1 MEETHQQK
9 SFFNLVQIS
18 IYLYISID
26 IYTQCLSYKY
36 KNPLALRL
44 NSVLYKIPI
53 LNNAVYSHIT
63 VFMVILVLA
72 GLTQSKKNL
81 KFDIHRHFTYSFVFG
96 LLLFIG
102 SVLLL
107 TVTGQTAKLVSYSV
121 SYFVGAVLLHV
132 AISNLSKKILANIK
146 EDIWNVEQE
155 SFQQNQSL
163 IVNDYSFNLPIQF
176 YHKRKIHDGWMNI
189 NPFRAAMVIG
199 VPGSGKSESV
209 IVPFIKQMLSK
220 GFSMLVYDFKFPD
233 LGRITYYH
241 YMMHHTNGGALKDH
255 SFHVINLDN
264 VELSRRCNPLHARY
278 IRSLGDATETA
289 EAVIS
294 ALLKTDKSSGSSQF
308 FTQSAINFLA
318 AVIFYLA
325 RFEKGKYSTLPH
337 VIAFISGNYERIFNT
352 LFSNIELKTLLAP
365 FKSAFDNRAF
375 DQLEGQIG
383 TVRVN
388 ISRIATKE
396 AFWVFSGEDFDLKIS
411 GPPSVLVLANSPD
424 TQSMNSAFYSAVLMR
439 TVRLINSKNNHPSA
453 LVIDE
458 TPTLF
463 LHKIENLIATARS
476 NKVAVMLGLQEI
488 PQFYL
493 QYGREV
499 ANTITSIM
507 GTVISG
513 AVRNKET
520 LDWLEKLFGKV
531 KQTSTGVSIDRNRTN
546 VSINEKMD
554 SLIPASK
561 IANQNAGEV
570 VGLVSRENETTY
582 GMYQPNMFA
591 CKVNIDFSVIEK
603 EKKEYRDLPNF
614 YTFGTKEEKEVFLL
628 NNLQKIFNEIET
640 ILL

>member
-1 MEETHQQK
+1 MEETQHQK
-9 SFFNLVQIS
+9 SFFNLVQIF
-18 IYLYISID
+18 IYLYVTID
-26 IYTQCLSYKY
+26 IYAQCLSYRY
-36 KNPLALRL
+36 NNPVALKL
-44 NSVLYKIPI
+44 NSVLYKIPV

-63 VFMVILVLA
+63 VFLIVLVVA
-72 GLTQSKKNL
+72 GLTQSRKNL
-81 KFDIHRHFTYSFVFG
+81 KFDIHKHFTYSFVFG
-96 LLLFIG
+96 LLLFVG
-102 SVLLL
+102 SILVL
-107 TVTGQTAKLVSYSV
+107 TVANPTAKLVLYSV
-121 SYFVGAVLLHV
+121 SYFVGTILLHV
-132 AISNLSKKILANIK
+132 AISNLSKKIFANVK
-146 EDIWNVEQE
+146 DDIWNVEQE
-155 SFQQNQSL
+155 SFPQNQSL

-176 YHKRKIHDGWMNI
+176 YYNRKIQKGWMNI

-241 YMMHHTNGGALKDH
+241 YMMHHTNDGALKDH
-255 SFHVINLDN
+255 AFHVINLDN
-264 VELSRRCNPLHARY
+264 IELSRRCNPLHAKY
-278 IRSLGDATETA
+278 IKSLGDATETS
-289 EAVIS
+289 EAIIS

-318 AVIFYLA
+318 AVIYYLA

-337 VIAFISGNYERIFNT
+337 VIAFISGSYERVFNT
-352 LFSNIELKTLLAP
+352 LFSNIELMTLLAP
-365 FKSAFDNRAF
+365 FKSAFDNKAF

-383 TVRVN
+383 TVRIN

-396 AFWVFSGEDFDLKIS
+396 AFWVFGAEDFDLKIS
-411 GPPSVLVLANSPD
+411 NPPSVLVLANSPD

-439 TVRLINSKNNHPSA
+439 SVRLINSKNNHPSA

-493 QYGREV
+493 QYGKDV

-531 KQTSTGVSIDRNRTN
+531 KQTSTGISIDRTRTN

-554 SLIPASK
+554 TLIPASK
-561 IANQNAGEV
+561 IANQNAGEL

-591 CKVNIDFSVIEK
+591 CKVNIDFLAIEK
-603 EKKEYRDLPNF
+603 EKKEYRNLPNF
-614 YTFGTKEEKEVFLL
+614 YTFGTQEEKEAFLL
-628 NNLQKIFNEIET
+628 NNLQKIFKEIET

>member
-1 MEETHQQK
+1 MEETQHQR
-9 SFFNLVQIS
+9 SFFGLAQIS

-26 IYTQCLSYKY
+26 IYLQCLSNHY
-36 KNPLALRL
+36 NGPVALKL
-44 NSVLYKIPI
+44 NSVLYKIPV
-53 LNNAVYSHIT
+53 LHDPVYSHIT
-63 VFMVILVLA
+63 VFVAVLIVA
-72 GLTQSKKNL
+72 GLTQSRKDL
-81 KFDIHRHFTYSFVFG
+81 KFNIHRHFTYPFVVG
-96 LLLFIG
+96 LLLYIG

-107 TVTGQTAKLVSYSV
+107 TAPDQTTKLISYSV
-121 SYFVGAVLLHV
+121 TYLVGTVLLHV
-132 AISNLSKKILANIK
+132 AISNLSKKIFAKVK
-146 EDIWNVEQE
+146 EDVWNVEQE
-155 SFQQNQSL
+155 SFKQNQVL
-163 IVNDYSFNLPIQF
+163 VKNEYSFNLPIKY
-176 YHKRKIHDGWMNI
+176 YHNRKIHDGWMNI

-233 LGRITYYH
+233 LARITYYH
-241 YMMHHTNGGALKDH
+241 YMMHHTNGGPLKDH
-255 SFHVINLDN
+255 AFHVINLDN
-264 VELSRRCNPLHARY
+264 VELSRRCNPLHSRY
-278 IRSLGDATETA
+278 IKSLGDATETA
-289 EAVIS
+289 EALIS

-318 AVIFYLA
+318 AVIYYLA
-325 RFEKGKYSTLPH
+325 QFQKGKYSTLPH
-337 VIAFISGNYERIFNT
+337 VIAFISGNYERIFKT
-352 LFSNIELKTLLAP
+352 LFSNIELTTLLAP

-411 GPPSVLVLANSPD
+411 NPPSVLVLANSPY
-424 TQSMNSAFYSAVLMR
+424 TQSMNSAFYSAVLVR
-439 TVRLINSKNNHPSA
+439 IVRLINSKNNHPSA

-476 NKVAVMLGLQEI
+476 NRVAVMLGLQEI

-493 QYGREV
+493 QYGKEV

-507 GTVISG
+507 GTVMSG
-513 AVRNKET
+513 AVRNRET
-520 LDWLEKLFGKV
+520 LEWLEKLFGKV
-531 KQTSTGVSIDRNRTN
+531 KQTTTGVSIDRARTS

-561 IANQNAGEV
+561 IANQNAGEI
-570 VGLVSRENETTY
+570 VGLVSRENDTPY
-582 GMYQPNMFA
+582 GMYQPNMFV
-591 CKVNIDFSVIEK
+591 CKVNIDFLEIEK
-603 EKKEYRDLPNF
+603 EKKEYQDLPNF
-614 YTFGTKEEKEVFLL
+614 YTFGTQEEKEAFLL
-628 NNLQKIFNEIET
+628 NNLQRIFNDIET

>member
-1 MEETHQQK
+1 MEETPAQK
-9 SFFNLVQIS
+9 SFFNLVQLS

-26 IYTQCLSYKY
+26 IYTQCLSYRY
-36 KNPLALRL
+36 QNVIALRL
-44 NSVLYKIPI
+44 NSVLYKIPV
-53 LNNAVYSHIT
+53 LNNAVYSHVT
-63 VFMVILVLA
+63 VFLIVLVLA
-72 GLTQSKKNL
+72 GLTQSRKDL
-81 KFDIHRHFTYSFVFG
+81 KFDLHRHFTYSFVFG
-96 LLLFIG
+96 SLLYIS
-102 SVLLL
+102 SVFLLKI
-107 TVTGQTAKLVSYSV
+107 TDPTARLVAYSV

-132 AISNLSKKILANIK
+132 AISNLSKKIFANIK

-155 SFQQNQSL
+155 SFPQNQSL
-163 IVNDYSFNLPIQF
+163 VVTDHSFNLPIHF
-176 YHKRKIHDGWMNI
+176 YHNRKVHKGWMNI

-209 IVPFIKQMLSK
+209 IIPFIKQMLSK

-233 LGRITYYH
+233 LGKMTYYH
-241 YMMHHTNGGALKDH
+241 YMMHHVNDGVLKEH
-255 SFHVINLDN
+255 AFHVINLDN

-289 EAVIS
+289 EAIIS

-318 AVIFYLA
+318 AVIYYLA

-352 LFSNIELKTLLAP
+352 LFSNIELQTILAP
-365 FKSAFDNRAF
+365 FKSAFENKAF

-383 TVRVN
+383 TVRIN

-396 AFWVFSGEDFDLKIS
+396 AFWVFGAEDFDLKIS
-411 GPPSVLVLANSPD
+411 NPPSVLVLANSPD

-439 TVRLINSKNNHPSA
+439 VVRLINTKNNHPSA

-476 NKVAVMLGLQEI
+476 NRVAVMLGLQEI

-493 QYGREV
+493 QYGKEV
-499 ANTITSIM
+499 ANSITSIM

-531 KQTSTGVSIDRNRTN
+531 KQTTTGVSIDRSRTN

-561 IANQNAGEV
+561 IANQNAGEL
-570 VGLVSRENETTY
+570 VGLVSRENDTTY

-591 CKVNIDFSVIEK
+591 CKADINFPAIEK

-614 YTFGTKEEKEVFLL
+614 YTFGTQEEKEAFLL
-628 NNLQKIFNEIET
+628 HNLQKIFTEIET